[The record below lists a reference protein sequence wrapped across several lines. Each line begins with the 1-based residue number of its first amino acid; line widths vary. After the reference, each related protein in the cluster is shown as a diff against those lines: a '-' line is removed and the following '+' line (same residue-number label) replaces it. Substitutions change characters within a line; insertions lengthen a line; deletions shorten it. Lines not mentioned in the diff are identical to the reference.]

1 MLSEVVPVS
10 VKGTNCLKGIVGKY
24 KNEVS
29 VQEWSLRLHFGKL
42 TLGSTTYD
50 RGYMTDGVIA

>member
-50 RGYMTDGVIA
+50 R

>member
-1 MLSEVVPVS
+1 MISEVVPVS

-24 KNEVS
+24 KSGVS
-29 VQEWSLRLHFGKL
+29 VQEWSLGLHFGKL

-50 RGYMTDGVIA
+50 R